1 MQNKNAAKKRLMF
14 IQKEDY
20 NFLAYNTILLLD
32 VLGCTSETRKFKDF
46 RKIAYLIDFINEG
59 GNPES
64 FDQSELSRIYQRAQ
78 IKKKL
83 LHHLLI
89 ILKNRK
95 LIGVSVNGSTKTI
108 DLWLNKESVPE
119 DFLNAEFF
127 SREISNINSLKSTL
141 GTFKGF
147 TMKTLSDK
155 IFKQNNVL
163 TWEV

>member
-1 MQNKNAAKKRLMF
+1 N
-14 IQKEDY
+14 I
-20 NFLAYNTILLLD
+20 ILLLD
-32 VLGCTSETRKFKDF
+32 VLGCTSEARRFKDF

-119 DFLNAEFF
+119 DFLTAEFF
-127 SREISNINSLKSTL
+127 NREIS
-141 GTFKGF
+141 
-147 TMKTLSDK
+147 
-155 IFKQNNVL
+155 
-163 TWEV
+163 